1 MAEADIDDLIEIIEK
16 EGNIEDIPK
25 TIPMMPVRDVVVFTD
40 MLLPLFVGREKSI
53 NAVETCVEYDR
64 YVFLSAQK
72 DADVE
77 KPGIDDVYDVGTIG
91 RVQKM
96 IKLPDGRIKALIQGI
111 AKAKVT
117 EFIQK
122 RPFYKVSVEVLFD
135 IEPNEIDIKIEALMR
150 NVKENSEKLLALK
163 GEFAGDVGELLSHID
178 APGKLADLVASNLNL
193 KVADAQALME
203 ITDTVARLVQV
214 NDLLARELDL
224 STVQAK
230 IQTDVKD
237 EISKNQ
243 RDYYLREQVKAI
255 HRELGESDDKLAELA
270 EYREKIK
277 KCKLPKTCEKE
288 AIKQVKRLEQMHSD
302 SSEASVIRTYL
313 DCIVELPWNK
323 STKDFLDIQ
332 KAKTVLDKNHFGL
345 NKPKERILEY
355 LSVRKLNPKKKGQ
368 IICFVGPP
376 GVGKT
381 SLGQAIAKSMKRKFH
396 RVSLG
401 GIRDEAEI
409 RGHRRTYIGAMP
421 GRILQ
426 GLRQCGTANPV
437 FMLDEIDKLGS
448 DFRGDP
454 SSALLEA
461 LDPEQNV
468 EFSDHYLNMPFD
480 LSNVLFVLTANQAD
494 TIPSALLDRM
504 ELIYI
509 SGYTRQEKIEI
520 AKRHLFPR
528 KLKDNGLIRRAIHV
542 SPGAMASIVSEY
554 TLEAGLRGL
563 ERKLDKVCRKIARQV
578 AEGKKGRFNV
588 TRQNLTK
595 YLGPP
600 QFINELDQEESQVG
614 LATGLAWTEVGGEH
628 LYIETS
634 LFPGKGEMQLTGQ
647 IGEVMQESARAAL
660 TYLKANQEDLGIEKE
675 MFETQDIHIHV
686 PAGAIPKD
694 GPSAGIAMVTA
705 LVSAFTKIK
714 VNNKVGMT
722 GEISLRGRVLPI
734 GGLKEKAL
742 GALRAG
748 IKEVIIPEKN
758 RKDLYDIPKAVK
770 SKLKFT
776 CVKDVKEVLDIALE
790 KDAKGLSAG
799 KTAAHG
805 TASKNADDKS
815 SGGSS
820 RKKAKK

>member
-16 EGNIEDIPK
+16 EGNVEEIPK
-25 TIPMMPVRDVVVFTD
+25 VIPMMPVRDVVVFTD

-53 NAVETCVEYDR
+53 KAIEECVEFDR
-64 YVFLSAQK
+64 YVFLSVQK
-72 DADVE
+72 DSEME
-77 KPGIDDVYDVGTIG
+77 KPGPSDVYDVGTIA

-96 IKLPDGRIKALIQGI
+96 IKMPDGRIKALVQGI
-111 AKAKVT
+111 SKAKLI
-117 EFIQK
+117 EFVQK
-122 RPFYKVSVEVLFD
+122 RSFFKVRVETVSDVEPDSID
-135 IEPNEIDIKIEALMR
+135 IEIEALMR

-163 GEFAGDVGELLSHID
+163 GEFSGDVGDLLSHID
-178 APGKLADLVASNLNL
+178 SPGKLADLVASNLNL
-193 KVADAQALME
+193 KVEDAQSLLE
-203 ITDTVARLVQV
+203 TTDAVERLTRV

-230 IQTDVKD
+230 IQTHVKD

-255 HRELGESDDKLAELA
+255 HRELGESDDKIAEIA
-270 EYREKIK
+270 EFKQKIK
-277 KCKLPKTCEKE
+277 KCKLPEECEKE
-288 AIKQVKRLEQMHSD
+288 ALKQLTRLEQMHFD
-302 SSEASVIRTYL
+302 SSEASVVRTYL
-313 DCIVELPWNK
+313 DCIVELPWSK
-323 STKDFLDIQ
+323 TTKDVLDIK
-332 KAKTVLDKNHFGL
+332 KAQEVLDQNHYGL
-345 NKPKERILEY
+345 DKAKERILEY

-381 SLGQAIAKSMKRKFH
+381 SLGRAISKAMKRKFH

-426 GLRQCGTANPV
+426 GLRQCGTKNPV
-437 FMLDEIDKLGS
+437 FMLDEIDKLGN

-461 LDPEQNV
+461 LDPEQNT

-480 LSNVLFVLTANQAD
+480 LSDVLFVLTANMAD

-504 ELIYI
+504 ELIHL
-509 SGYTRQEKIEI
+509 SGYTRQEKVVI
-520 AKRHLFPR
+520 AKQHLLPR
-528 KLKDNGLIRRAIHV
+528 KLKDNGLIRRAIHF
-542 SPGAMASIVSEY
+542 SPNAIESIVSEY

-563 ERKLDKVCRKIARQV
+563 ERKLDSVCRKIARQI
-578 AEGKKGRFNV
+578 AEGQKGRFAV
-588 TRQNLTK
+588 TCQNLTK

-600 QFINELDQEESQVG
+600 HYINEMDQEESQVG

-634 LFPGKGEMQLTGQ
+634 LFPGKGELQLTGQ

-660 TYLKANQEDLGIEKE
+660 TYTKANQAALGINKDD
-675 MFETQDIHIHV
+675 FDANDIHIHV

-694 GPSAGIAMVTA
+694 GPSAGIAITTA
-705 LVSAFTKIK
+705 LVSAFTGKK

-748 IKEVIIPEKN
+748 IKTVIIPEKN
-758 RKDLYDIPKAVK
+758 KKDLHDIPKSVK
-770 SKLKFT
+770 SKLAFI
-776 CVKDVKEVLDIALE
+776 CVKDVREVLDIALE
-790 KDAKGLSAG
+790 EE
-799 KTAAHG
+799 
-805 TASKNADDKS
+805 
-815 SGGSS
+815 
-820 RKKAKK
+820 

>member
-16 EGNIEDIPK
+16 EGNIEEIPK
-25 TIPMMPVRDVVVFTD
+25 TLPMMPVRDVVVFTD

-53 NAVETCVEYDR
+53 KAIEECVEYDR

-72 DADVE
+72 DSEVE
-77 KPGIDDVYDVGTIG
+77 KPGVDDVYDVGTIG

-96 IKLPDGRIKALIQGI
+96 IKMPDGRIKALVQGI
-111 AKAKVT
+111 AKAKIL
-117 EFIQK
+117 EFVQT
-122 RPFYKVSVEVLFD
+122 RSFFKVEVEVLKD
-135 IEPNEIDIKIEALMR
+135 IEPGDIDIEIEAMMR

-163 GEFAGDVGELLSHID
+163 GEFSGDVGDLLSHVD
-178 APGKLADLVASNLNL
+178 SPGKLADLVASNLNL
-193 KVADAQALME
+193 KVEDAQALLE
-203 ITDTVARLVQV
+203 VTDTVARLAQV
-214 NDLLARELDL
+214 NDMLARELDL

-230 IQTDVKD
+230 IQTHVKD

-255 HRELGESDDKLAELA
+255 HRELGESDDKLAEIA
-270 EYREKIK
+270 EFQAKIK
-277 KCKLPKTCEKE
+277 KCKLPPECEKE
-288 AIKQVKRLEQMHSD
+288 TLKQLKRLEQMHFD

-313 DCIVELPWNK
+313 DCIVELPWSK
-323 STKDFLDIQ
+323 STKDFLDIK
-332 KAKTVLDKNHFGL
+332 KAKEVLDQNHFGL
-345 NKPKERILEY
+345 DKAKERILEY

-381 SLGQAIAKSMKRKFH
+381 SLGQAIAKAMKRKFH

-421 GRILQ
+421 GRILE
-426 GLRQCGTANPV
+426 GLRQCNTSNPV

-461 LDPEQNV
+461 LDPEQNS

-480 LSNVLFVLTANQAD
+480 LSNVLFILTANMAD

-504 ELIYI
+504 EVIHI
-509 SGYTRQEKIEI
+509 SGYTRQEKGVI
-520 AKRHLFPR
+520 AKTHLLPR
-528 KLKDNGLIRRAIHV
+528 KLKDNGLIRRSIHI
-542 SPGAMASIVSEY
+542 SPNAMECIVSEY

-563 ERKLDKVCRKIARQV
+563 ERKLDTICRKIARQI
-578 AEGKKGRFNV
+578 AEGKKGRFNI
-588 TRQNLTK
+588 TKQNLTR

-600 QFINELDQEESQVG
+600 RFINELDQEESQVG
-614 LATGLAWTEVGGEH
+614 LATGLAWTEFGGEP
-628 LYIETS
+628 LYIEIS
-634 LFPGKGEMQLTGQ
+634 LFPGKGELLLTGQ

-660 TYLKANQEDLGIEKE
+660 TYTKANQEVLGIDKDA
-675 MFETQDIHIHV
+675 FDNYDIHLHV

-694 GPSAGIAMVTA
+694 GPSAGIAMATA
-705 LVSAFTKIK
+705 LVSAFTETK

-734 GGLKEKAL
+734 GGLREKAL

-758 RKDLYDIPKAVK
+758 RNDLHDIPQSVKA
-770 SKLKFT
+770 KLKFT
-776 CVKDVKEVLDIALE
+776 CVRDVKEVLEIALE
-790 KDAKGLSAG
+790 KE
-799 KTAAHG
+799 
-805 TASKNADDKS
+805 
-815 SGGSS
+815 
-820 RKKAKK
+820 